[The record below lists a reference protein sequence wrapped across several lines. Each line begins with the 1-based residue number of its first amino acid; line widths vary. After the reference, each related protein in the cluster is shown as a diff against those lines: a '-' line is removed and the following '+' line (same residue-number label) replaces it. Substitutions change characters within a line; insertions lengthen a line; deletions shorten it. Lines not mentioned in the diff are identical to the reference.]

1 MEDILQVGGKGKAD
15 VHRLD
20 PVHRSIDKRPDLC
33 GFLGYRSPEAERLGD
48 LRGPRKETQLLV
60 HMEC

>member
-15 VHRLD
+15 MHRLE
-20 PVHRSIDKRPDLC
+20 PVHSSIDKRPNLC
-33 GFLGYRSPEAERLGD
+33 GFLGYRSPEAEWLGA

-60 HMEC
+60 RMEC